1 MKNQNFDD
9 DEPISEI
16 NIIPLV
22 DIMLV
27 LMILFLVTAPLLVPY
42 AIAVNLA
49 ETEGTTLEATSKEPI
64 ALVINAEGILLWQDE
79 AMDWENLAA
88 KLAAIGQE
96 KNQTPIHFQVD
107 ESVDFALVAQVLGL
121 AQKYE
126 IVRLAFITKPLETE

>member
-1 MKNQNFDD
+1 MKNQND

-42 AIAVNLA
+42 AIEVNLA
-49 ETEGTTLEATSKEPI
+49 ESEGETLEESPKEPI
-64 ALVINAEGILLWQDE
+64 ALVITAAGIFRWQEEPIDLEG
-79 AMDWENLAA
+79 LAS
-88 KLAAIGQE
+88 KFSVLGKE
-96 KNQTPIHFQVD
+96 KNQTPIHLQVD
-107 ESVDFALVAQVLGL
+107 KSVAFESVAKVLGL

-126 IVRLAFITKPLETE
+126 ITSLAFITKPLEAE